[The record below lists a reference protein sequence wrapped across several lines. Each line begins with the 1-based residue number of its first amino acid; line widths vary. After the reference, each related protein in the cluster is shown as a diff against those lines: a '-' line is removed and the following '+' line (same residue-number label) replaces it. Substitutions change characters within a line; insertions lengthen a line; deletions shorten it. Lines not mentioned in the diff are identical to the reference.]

1 MTDQN
6 NAFEAI
12 TSDNRGAIIT
22 LTSVSLL
29 IVAIIFVLAKL
40 GSVLYFKQRRTAVNT
55 PIWVALVLAI
65 VQVVVLQKAVDHG
78 LGRHQSRLSEGDI
91 QAWSKFAFAAHI
103 LFILV
108 LTLSKISTIL
118 LVWKLTPSQSLRRS
132 CAVTAGIVGGWS
144 VFAVL
149 SIAFQCGLPDP
160 WLYSPNRCAGE
171 GALLYPIA
179 VFNILTEVIIVIQPF
194 MMMRNV
200 QMAWDKRVKILCSFS
215 SRISIVGLGIA
226 HLALIPS
233 FVHSTDVSWD
243 IVNWETVG
251 QAMMLTTIVIACV
264 PTLYHIFAGL
274 HSGLTTTQIPDGI
287 GLELPQT
294 KLSGYI
300 DQSSSGASQSRSRLH
315 SRGWLK
321 KNGRS
326 IFDGWGGETGV
337 ITEVSSGQDPNQTV
351 GGRQSSSSEG
361 TESTRHLTQESQ
373 GKGGLLRTV
382 DVTVEVE
389 EHHHDQL

>member
-40 GSVLYFKQRRTAVNT
+40 GSVVYFKQRRTAVNT

-78 LGRHQSRLSEGDI
+78 LGKHQSRLSEGDI

-103 LFILV
+103 LFIFV
-108 LTLSKISTIL
+108 LALSKISTIL

-132 CAVTAGIVGGWS
+132 CAVTAGIVCGWS
-144 VFAVL
+144 VLAVL

-171 GALLYPIA
+171 VSVHQGVRLQLTVSSNFNQGALLYPIA

-215 SRISIVGLGIA
+215 SRIRYN
-226 HLALIPS
+226 
-233 FVHSTDVSWD
+233 STKPRS
-243 IVNWETVG
+243 
-251 QAMMLTTIVIACV
+251 
-264 PTLYHIFAGL
+264 
-274 HSGLTTTQIPDGI
+274 
-287 GLELPQT
+287 LPFFP
-294 KLSGYI
+294 I
-300 DQSSSGASQSRSRLH
+300 NH
-315 SRGWLK
+315 
-321 KNGRS
+321 
-326 IFDGWGGETGV
+326 
-337 ITEVSSGQDPNQTV
+337 
-351 GGRQSSSSEG
+351 
-361 TESTRHLTQESQ
+361 
-373 GKGGLLRTV
+373 
-382 DVTVEVE
+382 
-389 EHHHDQL
+389 